1 MKNTYFLDMMRA
13 QEKWRLEDSI
23 NLLPSEN
30 MSSPQVRALLSSD
43 FGHRYTLPM
52 NAEYAGEFME
62 NSYRGT
68 KLTTEVELKAE
79 EAAKEVFKAKHACVQ
94 PMGGH
99 IAALIT
105 IVSTTKRGET
115 MCALPP
121 ENGGYDGYGQ
131 DYIPDILGLT
141 SFKLPFD
148 ANAYN
153 LDTDAA
159 ASIIRAKKPRLV
171 ILGAS
176 LLLFPYDMKPV
187 REACAAA
194 GSTLVYDGSHVL
206 GLIAGGEF
214 QKPLK
219 DGADIT
225 YGSTH
230 KSFFGPQGGL
240 IVTNSDAMNA
250 QIRKNLT
257 WRIVDNIHW
266 NRVAALGQALLEF
279 RRFGSAYAKQVIRN
293 SQRLGKE
300 LKARGIPIMF
310 EELGF
315 SRSHQLLM
323 DPKEIRAIYGLSI
336 NDFSIRLEKSN
347 LIIDS
352 VARLGTS
359 EITRLGVKEKHL
371 PELADLFADAAK
383 GKNVKKKVKEFRD
396 GFEMDYRFR

>member
-1 MKNTYFLDMMRA
+1 MKSTYFLDMMRA

-43 FGHRYTLPM
+43 FGHRYTLPI

-79 EAAKEVFKAKHACVQ
+79 ECAEEVFKANHACVQ
-94 PMGGH
+94 PMSGH
-99 IAALIT
+99 IAAMIT
-105 IVSTTKRGET
+105 IVSTTKRGDT
-115 MCALPP
+115 LCAIPP

-131 DYIPDILGLT
+131 SYLPDILGL
-141 SFKLPFD
+141 SSLKLPFD
-148 ANAYN
+148 NDAYN

-159 ASIIRAKKPRLV
+159 ASMIRRKKPRLV

-176 LLLFPYDMKPV
+176 LILFPYDMKPV
-187 REACAAA
+187 KEACENA
-194 GSTLVYDGSHVL
+194 GSTLAYDGSHIM

-219 DGADIT
+219 EGVDIL

-240 IVTNSDAMNA
+240 ILSDSDALNA
-250 QIRKNLT
+250 EVRKNLT
-257 WRIVDNIHW
+257 WRIVDNVHW

-279 RRFGSAYAKQVIRN
+279 RKFGPAYANQVVRN
-293 SQRLGKE
+293 SRRLGKE
-300 LKARGIPIMF
+300 LKERGVPIMF
-310 EELGF
+310 EEQGF
-315 SRSHQLLM
+315 SSSHQLLM
-323 DPKEIRAIYGLSI
+323 DAKEIRAIYGVGI
-336 NDFSIRLEKSN
+336 NDFSVRLEKSN
-347 LIIDS
+347 LIVDS

-359 EITRLGVKEKHL
+359 EITRLGMKEKHL
-371 PELADLFADAAK
+371 PELADIFAEAAA
-383 GKNVKKKVKEFRD
+383 GKNVKKKVKTFRD
-396 GFEMDYRFR
+396 QFDMDFMFR

>member
-43 FGHRYTLPM
+43 FGHRYTLPI
-52 NAEYAGEFME
+52 NSDSGGWFIE
-62 NSYRGT
+62 NGYRGS
-68 KLTTEVELKAE
+68 KLTTEVERKAE
-79 EAAKEVFKAKHACVQ
+79 EVAQDVFGAKHACVQ

-99 IAALIT
+99 IAAMIAIL
-105 IVSTTKRGET
+105 STTKKGDT
-115 MCALPP
+115 MCAIPP
-121 ENGGYDGYGQ
+121 EHGGYDGYGQ
-131 DYIPDILGLT
+131 DYIPDIYGLK

-148 ANAYN
+148 LDAYN

-159 ASIIRAKKPRLV
+159 VSTIVSRKPQLV

-176 LLLFPYDMKPV
+176 FFLFPYDMKPV
-187 REACAAA
+187 REACDRVEAK
-194 GSTLVYDGSHVL
+194 LVYDGSHVL

-219 DGADIT
+219 EGADIL

-240 IVTNSDAMNA
+240 ILTDSDEMIASVK
-250 QIRKNLT
+250 RNLT
-257 WRIVDNIHW
+257 WRVVDNVHW
-266 NRVAALGQALLEF
+266 NRVASLGQALLEF
-279 RRFGSAYAKQVIRN
+279 RRFGPAYAKQVIKN
-293 SQRLGKE
+293 TKRLGKE
-300 LKARGIPIMF
+300 LKQRGVPVMYEDF
-310 EELGF
+310 GF
-315 SRSHQLLM
+315 SQSHQLLM
-323 DPKEIRAIYGLSI
+323 DVKELEAIYGLSM

-347 LIIDS
+347 IIIDS
-352 VARLGTS
+352 VSRIGTS

-371 PELADLFADAAK
+371 GQLADLFADAAAGRDMRK
-383 GKNVKKKVKEFRD
+383 QVKAFRD
-396 GFEMDYRFR
+396 QFEMDYRFR